1 VLSILKSLEF
11 RQAYHQAVDRAD
23 GAPEAKQAAARKV
36 VESYFALEETELDA
50 PLDPSSF
57 YFAEQP
63 VRVDGTYKFLLPGTI
78 HRESIT
84 GRLLLLKSKA
94 VSDERLIAEKEFD
107 SAISAVEAVRLTLM
121 PERVNGI
128 ISFISDAKKFY
139 IHHDTAG
146 AERAIATS
154 LDHLNRAATDGMAKI
169 KTDAEKG
176 KRANEVAGTRRT
188 LNDLRKKLQTELVG
202 HAK

>member
-11 RQAYHQAVDRAD
+11 RDAYHQALDRANS
-23 GAPEAKQAAARKV
+23 PESQQVAARKV
-36 VESYFALEETELDA
+36 VEDYFVLEETKPNA
-50 PLDPSSF
+50 PLISGSY

-63 VRVDGTYKFLLPGTI
+63 IRVDGTCKFLLPGTI
-78 HRESIT
+78 KRECIT
-84 GRLLLLKSKA
+84 GRLFLLTTKA
-94 VSDERLIAEKEFD
+94 VSKELLVAEKEFD

-139 IHHDTAG
+139 AHHDTAG

-154 LDHLNRAATDGMAKI
+154 LDHLNRAATDGIAKI
-169 KTDAEKG
+169 KSDAEKG
-176 KRANEVAGTRRT
+176 KRANEVAGTRRN
-188 LNDLRKKLQTELVG
+188 LSALRRKLQTELAD